1 MPDVARQLS
10 GCNVD
15 HRVDGGAIRGL
26 NGVRPGDACHQLC
39 GEVQRLPAQIVSCSV
54 QPTFLALLVTYWLY
68 QYANHQ
74 NKYSIGRSLS
84 PCKHG
89 AEDELGGVDGGE
101 LAQRLKVAVGEVDEE
116 AVVWF
121 SGPTCG
127 EGEERLHYALPR
139 LLL

>member
-1 MPDVARQLS
+1 M
-10 GCNVD
+10 
-15 HRVDGGAIRGL
+15 
-26 NGVRPGDACHQLC
+26 
-39 GEVQRLPAQIVSCSV
+39 
-54 QPTFLALLVTYWLY
+54 FYWLY
-68 QYANHQ
+68 QCVNYQ
-74 NKYSIGRSLS
+74 NKSFLSGSLI

-89 AEDELGGVDGGE
+89 PEDELGGVDGGE